1 MAELPPTISQRSAT
15 PAASSVTGSA
25 ATTASRCS
33 PRMRGEP
40 HTFAPRLR
48 CLRGICVGEWYHLA
62 VSGTYSVTMGDR
74 GRLVVPAEIR
84 ERLALRSGTP
94 LVLVASE
101 RGVFV
106 MTRDQARALVREQ
119 LAGADLV
126 DELLAERRRQARAE
140 DAE

>member
-1 MAELPPTISQRSAT
+1 
-15 PAASSVTGSA
+15 
-25 ATTASRCS
+25 
-33 PRMRGEP
+33 
-40 HTFAPRLR
+40 
-48 CLRGICVGEWYHLA
+48 
-62 VSGTYSVTMGDR
+62 MGDR